1 MLHMDAVAANLMGRS
16 GLGRDG
22 EAEDEDSDG
31 GADEEG
37 VSDAAQQ
44 ERGGDARGVDVTD
57 DDNEEVDED
66 AFASSSEESDAAEE
80 VAATRVDRS
89 IGRVLCQTAVLEAS
103 ALTAPAREGGVN
115 AQGRPQRM
123 RTQVDYSEEV
133 QAQRWI
139 S

>member
-1 MLHMDAVAANLMGRS
+1 LVGRG
-16 GLGRDG
+16 GLLGWDG
-22 EAEDEDSDG
+22 AAEDEDSDG

-44 ERGGDARGVDVTD
+44 EPGGDARGVEVTD
-57 DDNEEVDED
+57 DDSEEVDEG

-80 VAATRVDRS
+80 VAAARVDQS
-89 IGRVLCQTAVLEAS
+89 IGRTLCQIAVLEAS
-103 ALTAPAREGGVN
+103 AVTAPAREGGVN
-115 AQGRPQRM
+115 AQGQAQRM
-123 RTQVDYSEEV
+123 RTQVNYSEVV